1 MDEKIMYHRL
11 NDILATVDKE
21 EYPETVRY
29 IECNI
34 SEDEAE
40 EVFDDAFEIACNLH
54 ESDETKILPKCVAEL
69 LVDVYSEEIANE
81 NPVAMTNLGA
91 LYYTGRGGEQN
102 YEKAVVYYTMA
113 DKYGEIQAT
122 ENLGYCYYYG
132 RTGEKDYKKA
142 YHYFVKGALINRI
155 NSLYKIGDMY
165 KNGYYVEKDEKEAF
179 CIYSRC
185 YELMKSAYTESF
197 GADICMR
204 LGDAYYY
211 GIGTEKDIHIALKYY
226 QKSERYFYSK
236 IESGD
241 YFAKKGLENVI
252 RKQDEIR
259 KELLG
264 ELPDFDWTKK

>member
-21 EYPETVRY
+21 EYPETVDY

-69 LVDVYSEEIANE
+69 LVDVYSEEIANG
-81 NPVAMTNLGA
+81 NPNAMTHLGS

-102 YEKAVVYYTMA
+102 YEKAVAYYTMA
-113 DKYGEIQAT
+113 DENGERQAT

-132 RTGEKDYKKA
+132 RTGEKDYEKA
-142 YHYFVKGALINRI
+142 YHYFAKGALVNRV

-165 KNGYYVEKDEKEAF
+165 KNGYYVGKDETEAF
-179 CIYSRC
+179 CIYERC
-185 YELMKSAYTESF
+185 YKLMKAEGAYTF
-197 GADICMR
+197 GADICLR

-211 GIGTEKDIHIALKYY
+211 GIGTETDFQKAMEFY
-226 QKSERYFYSK
+226 QKSERCFYNK
-236 IESGD
+236 IKSGD
-241 YFAKKGLENVI
+241 CYAKKGLENVI
-252 RKQDEIR
+252 KKQEEIR
-259 KELLG
+259 EMLLRD
-264 ELPDFDWTKK
+264 LPNFNWA